1 LVLYGSEDFIKEF
14 ETRVNNNKSYEEAAK
29 DWEGD
34 FLFITDPEGP
44 LDHEIVYYI
53 DLYHGKC
60 RGARLLASRDEMKT
74 KFIYEGPLSSWV
86 KLFAK
91 ELDPI
96 GSLMLGK
103 FKLHGNLV
111 KILKYTRAAKELV
124 NSVASVPIEY
134 PPEWSGYVETVKSA
148 RR

>member
-14 ETRVNNNKSYEEAAK
+14 ETRVNANRAYEEAAK

-44 LDHEIVYYI
+44 LTHEVVYYV

-60 RGARLLASRDEMKT
+60 RSAKLLGSRDEVKT
-74 KFIYEGPLSSWV
+74 RFIYEGPLSSWV
-86 KLFAK
+86 KLLSK

-103 FKLHGNLV
+103 FRLHGNLIT
-111 KILKYTRAAKELV
+111 ILKYTRAAKELV
-124 NSVASVPIEY
+124 NSVASVPTDY
-134 PPEWSGYVETVKSA
+134 PPDWSAFIDGIRSGK
-148 RR
+148 R